1 MKTLNITVKT
11 IAALCIMGAIILMG
25 VFFSCSVNDTDKN
38 GTLVIQ
44 LPGSRSARLA
54 EEGNGISSEFI
65 DTLSYRIEC
74 SGPVKVN
81 PLDINKD
88 DKKPNASISLAPGMW
103 NVTLTVFNAAGED
116 IGVSK
121 PIPVKIE
128 SGETSPVSIPVS
140 IDTTRNDITSFE
152 ITDPEFIIGDIEEN
166 TITIFVTQDT
176 KIQNMKFSVTH
187 TGKFINHESDTS
199 LDFNQPQTFT
209 VEAENKKTKDYTVN
223 VRKYDDGEF
232 PYYPEKLP
240 LSGKVFLSTT
250 PISSNAQIYSPSVS
264 VSSNIGVTG
273 TISGGNLTFDVPL
286 PPPEK
291 LTLFTAKE
299 WAKFNEWHKNVTLS
313 KSDVKYV
320 FLSLSVTD
328 EQKKQYTLSK
338 NRNKLWD
345 NSDNVD
351 RTVRYLYVDQDV
363 IVRAPEIKR
372 NKNKE
377 GIAVSSLGLS
387 LKQGWNAIYI
397 RDDRRNKNRII
408 YLRNRNHD
416 WALIPT
422 K

>member
-1 MKTLNITVKT
+1 M
-11 IAALCIMGAIILMG
+11 
-25 VFFSCSVNDTDKN
+25 
-38 GTLVIQ
+38 
-44 LPGSRSARLA
+44 
-54 EEGNGISSEFI
+54 
-65 DTLSYRIEC
+65 
-74 SGPVKVN
+74 
-81 PLDINKD
+81 
-88 DKKPNASISLAPGMW
+88 
-103 NVTLTVFNAAGED
+103 
-116 IGVSK
+116 
-121 PIPVKIE
+121 
-128 SGETSPVSIPVS
+128 
-140 IDTTRNDITSFE
+140 
-152 ITDPEFIIGDIEEN
+152 
-166 TITIFVTQDT
+166 
-176 KIQNMKFSVTH
+176 
-187 TGKFINHESDTS
+187 
-199 LDFNQPQTFT
+199 FT
-209 VEAENKKTKDYTVN
+209 VEAENKEIQKKNYTVN
-223 VRKYDDGEF
+223 VREYNEGEF
-232 PYYPEKLP
+232 PYYPEEMP
-240 LSGKVFLSTT
+240 LSGRVFLSTT
-250 PISSNAQIYSPSVS
+250 PISSNAQTYSPSVN
-264 VSSNIGVTG
+264 VSSNIGATG
-273 TISGGNLTFDVPL
+273 TISGGDLTFDVPL

-328 EQKKQYTLSK
+328 DQGKQYTLSK

-422 K
+422 Q